1 MIISVLAL
9 AIALAAGTVLSFL
22 FFSVIIYAIDVHG
35 VQWQFCPEAYKLTAV
50 LYTVVV
56 AVAFIL
62 NAGRLMLDKIG
73 TLLKS
78 TISGRKNRKRS
89 VRSYADLHPTT

>member
-1 MIISVLAL
+1 MAVLP
-9 AIALAAGTVLSFL
+9 GS
-22 FFSVIIYAIDVHG
+22 
-35 VQWQFCPEAYKLTAV
+35 YKLTAV

-73 TLLKS
+73 TLLKAQY
-78 TISGRKNRKRS
+78 RAEKQERS